1 MFSNMQLLT
10 ITLLYHYYRKREN
23 RITRTQHQ
31 QNKRTLR
38 ELYIKEQNPTLNG
51 QVKTAPLQ
59 LLIDSIVSI
68 L

>member
-38 ELYIKEQNPTLNG
+38 AIIHKRTKPSLKCATE
-51 QVKTAPLQ
+51 
-59 LLIDSIVSI
+59 VSTI
-68 L
+68 AASN